1 MKITRK
7 GFLFQSASL
16 MASRVDLSNE
26 SGGTLAH
33 PDRSIDREPA
43 NFNIKQYGAKGN
55 GRTKDTTAIQAAIDA
70 AGRSGGTVY
79 FPAGNYL
86 SGTLQLRSFV
96 RLYLDSG
103 ATLLASTDEADFD
116 RYEKLEYN
124 SYTDEESTYYRY
136 ALVRGE
142 EVQSIAL
149 MGTGIIDGNRSK
161 RGGPKPISLKNCR
174 NVSIRDLT
182 LKNAPNYCIAMLG
195 CDYVS
200 IDGVTILNGFADGID
215 PDCCR
220 FVRIANCYIESAD
233 DAICLKTSF
242 ALGDIRSTENV
253 LVTNCILT
261 TESQA
266 LKLGSDSCSNFKN
279 IVFNDCSIFG
289 QRNKWG
295 QGPIAG
301 IAIEAVD
308 GGNID
313 GLVISNI
320 VMDEAKTA
328 IFIRLG
334 NRGRAQKVP
343 TPGTVQNV
351 SISNLIA
358 TRTSLACSITGIPGQ
373 YITDVIL
380 SNIRVSAA
388 GGRTAE
394 QVNREIPE
402 QIQQYPRSDMFGELP
417 AYGLFCRHVKNL
429 MLDSLHFSL
438 VDADQRPAIVAVDA
452 DGFDLVS
459 FRAAPPSADQPLIL
473 LHNVRQ
479 ALINGAR
486 TVPGTGKFLGL
497 QGQNTQ
503 KVHLMANDFSGIAL
517 PVDVH
522 EDVPPG
528 ALLEQG
534 NLISGPR

>member
-16 MASRVDLSNE
+16 LASRMDFS
-26 SGGTLAH
+26 SMRGGALAQ
-33 PDRSIDREPA
+33 DRVFDSAPA
-43 NFNIKQYGAKGN
+43 DFNVKKYGARGN
-55 GRTKDTTAIQAAIDA
+55 GTAKDTAAIQTAIDS
-70 AGRSGGTVY
+70 AGSSGGTVY
-79 FPAGNYL
+79 FPAGNYV

-96 RLYLDSG
+96 TLYLESG
-103 ATLLASTDEADFD
+103 ATLTASTDEADFD
-116 RYEKLEYN
+116 RYEKLDYN

-136 ALVRGE
+136 ALLRGE
-142 EVQSIAL
+142 EVRNIAL
-149 MGTGIIDGNRSK
+149 TGTGIIDGNRSK

-182 LKNAPNYCIAMLG
+182 VRNAPNYTISMLG
-195 CDYVS
+195 CDYVN
-200 IDGVTILNGFADGID
+200 IDGVTILNGLADGID

-233 DAICLKTSF
+233 DAICPKTSF
-242 ALGDIRSTENV
+242 ALGDIRSTENL

-266 LKLGSDSCSNFKN
+266 LKLGSDSCGNFKN
-279 IVFNDCSIFG
+279 IVFNNCTIFG

-301 IAIEAVD
+301 VAIETVD

-320 VMDEAKTA
+320 TMDEAKTA

-351 SISNLIA
+351 SISNLAA
-358 TRTSLACSITGIPGQ
+358 THTSLACSITGIPGR
-373 YITDVIL
+373 YITDVLL
-380 SNIRVSAA
+380 SDIRISVA
-388 GGRTAE
+388 GSGTTKYIS
-394 QVNREIPE
+394 REIPE
-402 QIQQYPRSDMFGELP
+402 QVRQYPRSDMFGELP

-438 VDADQRPAIVAVDA
+438 EDADQRPAIVADDA
-452 DGFDLVS
+452 DGLDLVS
-459 FRAAPPSADQPLIL
+459 FRAAPPSAGQPLIHL
-473 LHNVRQ
+473 NNVRQ

-486 TVPGTGKFLGL
+486 AFPGTGKFLRL
-497 QGQNTQ
+497 QGQSTQ
-503 KVHLMANDFSGIAL
+503 NVHLVANDLSAIAL
-517 PVDVH
+517 PFDVDA
-522 EDVPPG
+522 DVPPG
-528 ALLEQG
+528 AFLEHG
-534 NLISGPR
+534 NLMSDPR

>member
-7 GFLFQSASL
+7 GFLFQSANL
-16 MASRVDLSNE
+16 LASRVDFSRMP
-26 SGGTLAH
+26 GGALAH
-33 PDRSIDREPA
+33 SDRVVDRVPA
-43 NFNIKQYGAKGN
+43 DFNVKEYGAKGN
-55 GRTKDTTAIQAAIDA
+55 GTTKDTAVIQAAIDA
-70 AGRSGGTVY
+70 AGSSGGTVY

-96 RLYLDSG
+96 TLYLESG
-103 ATLLASTDEADFD
+103 ATLTASTDEADFD

-136 ALVRGE
+136 ALIRGE
-142 EVQSIAL
+142 EARNVAL
-149 MGTGIIDGNRSK
+149 TGTGIIDGNRSK

-182 LKNAPNYCIAMLG
+182 LTNAPNYSIAMLG
-195 CDYVS
+195 CDYVN

-233 DAICLKTSF
+233 DAICPKTSF

-266 LKLGSDSCSNFKN
+266 LKLGSDSCGNFKN
-279 IVFNDCSIFG
+279 IVFNNCSIFG

-301 IAIEAVD
+301 VAIEAVD

-320 VMDEAKTA
+320 TMDEAKTA

-334 NRGRAQKVP
+334 NRGRAQSVP
-343 TPGTVQNV
+343 TPGTVKNV
-351 SISNLIA
+351 SISNLTA
-358 TRTSLACSITGIPGQ
+358 TRTSLACSITGIPEH
-373 YITDVIL
+373 YITDVLL
-380 SNIRVSAA
+380 SNVRISAA
-388 GGRTAE
+388 GSRSTE
-394 QVNREIPE
+394 HVNREIAE
-402 QIQQYPRSDMFGELP
+402 QIHQYPRSDMFGELP

-438 VDADQRPAIVAVDA
+438 EDADQRPAIVAVDA

-459 FRAAPPSADQPLIL
+459 FRAAPPSAEQALIQL
-473 LHNVRQ
+473 NNVRQ

-486 TVPGTGKFLGL
+486 TFPGTGKFLRL
-497 QGQNTQ
+497 QGQRTQ
-503 KVHLMANDFSGIAL
+503 NIHLVANDLSGIAL
-517 PVDVH
+517 PFDVD

-528 ALLEQG
+528 ALLEHG
-534 NLISGPR
+534 NLMSGPR